1 MSSVSHETS
10 FLKKSA
16 PWNSAPAAEKMQ
28 RLDRL
33 ANLGMLS
40 AIMAH
45 EVKNGLQAVNTFVD
59 MLLEKNPDAEHGKL
73 VRRELDRVNAIVTQI
88 LRISAPGP
96 ASFKAVR
103 SHDLLE
109 HSLLLLK
116 PLASVKL
123 INLHKNYPAEPDTVH
138 GDDAQ
143 LQQVIMNLLLNAL
156 EAMGPNGTLT
166 VGTEIGEAED
176 GARVLKIQIQD
187 TGTGIPPENA
197 ARLFEPF
204 FTTKKNGTGLGLA
217 ICQRII
223 QEHRGVI
230 LAQSEAGLGST
241 FSIHLPAGGG
251 ADIVR

>member
-10 FLKKSA
+10 FLRKSA
-16 PWNSAPAAEKMQ
+16 PWSSTPTPAEKMQ

-40 AIMAH
+40 AGMAH
-45 EVKNGLQAVNTFVD
+45 EVKNGLVAVKTFVD
-59 MLLEKNPDAEHGKL
+59 LLLEKNPDSELGEV
-73 VRRELDRVNAIVTQI
+73 VRRELDRINAIVSQI
-88 LRISAPGP
+88 LRIAAP
-96 ASFKAVR
+96 AAANFKAVH
-103 SHDLLE
+103 SHELLE
-109 HSLLLLK
+109 HSLRLLQ
-116 PLASVKL
+116 PQASVKL
-123 INLHKNYPAEPDTVH
+123 ITVKKLYHAEPDTVL

-156 EAMGPNGTLT
+156 EAMGTGGTLT
-166 VGTEIGEAED
+166 IGTEIADAEE
-176 GARVLKIQIQD
+176 GMRVLKIRVQD
-187 TGTGIPPENA
+187 TGAGIAPENA

-230 LAQSEAGLGST
+230 HAESETGRGST
-241 FSIHLPAGGG
+241 FSVHLPLCPP
-251 ADIVR
+251 